1 MWVKLDDTLA
11 EHPKIE
17 RAGPLAAW
25 LYVAGL
31 CYCARQLT
39 DGRIPRGTVARLA
52 TIKRPY
58 DEAARLVAAGLWEED
73 GEDFRVHDWLAYQP
87 ARLKVEADRRTEA
100 GRKKAGRY
108 AQASGRTPGR
118 TPAGHSPASGSE
130 SSGPVP
136 VPVPVPR
143 NPSQDRYSE
152 APRRGGR
159 VVDHGGQLTRAEAIA
174 LQAQQHADEARAA
187 ESATL
192 EEP

>member
-52 TIKRPY
+52 TIRRPY

-73 GEDFRVHDWLAYQP
+73 GEDYRVHDWLAYNPSRERVQ
-87 ARLKVEADRRTEA
+87 EDRR
-100 GRKKAGRY
+100 
-108 AQASGRTPGR
+108 
-118 TPAGHSPASGSE
+118 
-130 SSGPVP
+130 
-136 VPVPVPR
+136 R
-143 NPSQDRYSE
+143 N
-152 APRRGGR
+152 AAR
-159 VVDHGGQLTRAEAIA
+159 VKRHRNGITANGETHE
-174 LQAQQHADEARAA
+174 
-187 ESATL
+187 
-192 EEP
+192 